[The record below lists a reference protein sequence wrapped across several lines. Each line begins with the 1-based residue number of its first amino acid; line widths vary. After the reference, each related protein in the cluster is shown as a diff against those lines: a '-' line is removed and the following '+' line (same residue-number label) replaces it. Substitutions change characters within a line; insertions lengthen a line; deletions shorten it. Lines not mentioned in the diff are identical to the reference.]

1 MAFTRT
7 SSGLKNLHLFYNVDL
22 IVYTE
27 GGTSLSVEDVKAR
40 KFNSESIDSVFWNI
54 IFSNYRSELIKY
66 KPIGSKSTVSK
77 IAQEIIENNIT
88 TVYAVMDQEFDMVY
102 ETNFSHSNIVYTYGY
117 SWENDVWNENVIFS
131 IIETLSAKKI
141 NKNLILGLYNSFINH
156 IKYFVAVDGHLFSKS
171 DSYFPRPKG
180 HMKLVNCDPKKEP
193 FLKTVELTKI
203 IEEKE
208 IDDTIINDFLDKKDI
223 CAKRNCYGH
232 LLGDFCKQL
241 IHHILK
247 IEYNLSGIKDE
258 FIKRMAINLFFKFA
272 NRETISHYAK
282 SINN

>member
-54 IFSNYRSELIKY
+54 IFSNYKSESIKY
-66 KPIGSKSTVSK
+66 KPIGSKATVSK
-77 IAQEIIENNIT
+77 IAKEIIQNNIK

-117 SWENDVWNENVIFS
+117 SWENDVWNKNAIFS
-131 IIETLSAKKI
+131 IIETLSAKNVDKTLISNLYDEFI
-141 NKNLILGLYNSFINH
+141 NK
-156 IKYFVAVDGHLFSKS
+156 IKYFVGLDGHLFSKS

-180 HMKLVNCDPKKEP
+180 HMKLVNCDPKNEP
-193 FLKTVELTKI
+193 FLKTIELTKI

-208 IDDTIINDFLDKKDI
+208 IDEVIVNDFLIEKNI
-223 CAKRNCYGH
+223 CAIRNCYGH

-247 IEYNLSGIKDE
+247 IKYNLSGIKDE
-258 FIKRMAINLFFKFA
+258 FIKRMAINLFFKYA
-272 NRETISHYAK
+272 NSETINHYSN